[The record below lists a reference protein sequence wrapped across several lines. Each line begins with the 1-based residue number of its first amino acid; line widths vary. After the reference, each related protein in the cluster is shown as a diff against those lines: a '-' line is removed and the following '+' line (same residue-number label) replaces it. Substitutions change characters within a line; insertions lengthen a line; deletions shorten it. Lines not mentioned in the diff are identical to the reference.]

1 METNMLTPERRDA
14 LLKLS
19 TPLVVDAMDRL
30 GLPERVLDPAIRPV
44 LPFTKMLG
52 TAVTV
57 LLKPQPDPA
66 KANLA
71 LYSQAFES
79 GQEVYCP
86 IMVVEVP
93 KMHHHQG
100 IFGEGAA
107 TMGLQNGF
115 VGALIDGAVRDTPD
129 LHRMNFPAFSRTIA
143 PGYICGKVEAVSSG
157 EPVRIG
163 GVTIIAGAILFGDND
178 GVVVIDPTHLDA
190 VIGKAQAIQRWEHV
204 VHRAISEGCSSEE
217 IQKKAGPMP

>member
-1 METNMLTPERRDA
+1 MLTIEKRDA

-19 TPLVVDAMDRL
+19 TPLVADAMDRL
-30 GLPERVLDPAIRPV
+30 DLPEGVLDPAIRPV
-44 LPFTKMLG
+44 VPFTKMVG

-57 LLKPQPDPA
+57 LLKSQPDPT
-66 KANLA
+66 KADLDI
-71 LYSQAFES
+71 YSQAFES
-79 GQEVYCP
+79 GRDVCCP

-93 KMHHHQG
+93 KEHHHRG

-129 LHRMNFPAFSRTIA
+129 LRRMNFTVFSRTIA

-157 EPVRIG
+157 EPVCIG
-163 GVTIIAGAILFGDND
+163 GTTIEAGEIIFADND
-178 GVVVIDPTHLDA
+178 GVVVMDPANLDA
-190 VIGKAQAIQRWEHV
+190 IIEKARAIQQWEHIM
-204 VHRAISEGCSSEE
+204 HSLFAEGCSSDDAH
-217 IQKKAGPMP
+217 KKAGPMP

>member
-1 METNMLTPERRDA
+1 MLTSEKRDA

-30 GLPERVLDPAIRPV
+30 NLPERVLDPAIRPV
-44 LPFTKMLG
+44 APFTRMVG

-57 LLKPQPDPA
+57 LLKPQPDPE

-79 GQEVYCP
+79 GREVCYP

-93 KMHHHQG
+93 EAHHHQG

-107 TMGLQNGF
+107 TMGLHNGF
-115 VGALIDGAVRDTPD
+115 VGALIDGAVRDTHD
-129 LHRMNFPAFSRTIA
+129 LHRINFTAFSRTIS
-143 PGYICGKVEAVSSG
+143 PGYICGKVETVSFG
-157 EPVRIG
+157 EPVCIG
-163 GVTIIAGAILFGDND
+163 GLTIAAGAILFGDND
-178 GVVVIDPTHLDA
+178 GVVVMDPSDLDA
-190 VIGKAQAIQRWEHV
+190 VIGKAQAIQQWEHEM
-204 VHRAISEGCSSEE
+204 HCAISEGCSSEE
-217 IQKKAGPMP
+217 AVKKVGPMP